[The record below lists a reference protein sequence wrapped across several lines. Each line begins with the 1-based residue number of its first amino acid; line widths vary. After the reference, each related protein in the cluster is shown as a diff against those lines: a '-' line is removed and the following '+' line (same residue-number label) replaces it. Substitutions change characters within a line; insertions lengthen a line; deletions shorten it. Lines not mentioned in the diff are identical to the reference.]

1 MKKILLLMAVCGIM
15 AIGCKTER
23 TGCPSSNY
31 YSTKNVK
38 QNKSSSRQ
46 MNGRV
51 F

>member
-1 MKKILLLMAVCGIM
+1 MKRLLLLTVVCGM
-15 AIGCKTER
+15 LAVSCKTER
-23 TGCPSSNY
+23 TGCPSNNY